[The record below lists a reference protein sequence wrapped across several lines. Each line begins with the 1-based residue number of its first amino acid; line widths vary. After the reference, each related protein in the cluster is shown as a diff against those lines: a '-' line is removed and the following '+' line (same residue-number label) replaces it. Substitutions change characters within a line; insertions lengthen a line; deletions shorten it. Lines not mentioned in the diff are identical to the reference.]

1 MTNCANSWRASHLEH
16 PVAGISARARAECA
30 RDTISLKSQPEKWP
44 KEDACWQVPRAPLT
58 GINHA
63 IYALQVRFMSGSWQ
77 IQVRCLSSAT
87 EFVCYDFFMVSA
99 RQKIPRWRRRAFS
112 LRIGSFNWSVAISL
126 KPKPHSTCPSEG
138 KQLCA
143 NNTSLMSMLLHLQE
157 RRLNDAGSR
166 ILRF

>member
-1 MTNCANSWRASHLEH
+1 M
-16 PVAGISARARAECA
+16 RARHNFLEVAA
-30 RDTISLKSQPEKWP
+30 GKWP
-44 KEDACWQVPRAPLT
+44 KEDAGWQVPRAPLT

-126 KPKPHSTCPSEG
+126 KPKPHSTCCPSEG

-143 NNTSLMSMLLHLQE
+143 NNTSLMSAFAFTRTTLKRRWLSHFALLV
-157 RRLNDAGSR
+157 LNAVSNECNHAR
-166 ILRF
+166 THINTNMQQH